1 MLPSCFHSSPP
12 AHTPP
17 LALLLFDLSILVLGS
32 RREETLHFSA
42 AGFVPSIF
50 CAFPTLY
57 LTAFLAEIK
66 DMVGALIH
74 QCTVLY
80 TSQSTSLPLSAA
92 VCIFITSIFSKR
104 VMEGWL
110 FKFWPLWCTLWL
122 VRGHRDGCASA

>member
-92 VCIFITSIFSKR
+92 VCIFITSIFFQESDGR
-104 VMEGWL
+104 VAFQVL
-110 FKFWPLWCTLWL
+110 APVVHPL
-122 VRGHRDGCASA
+122 ASARAP